1 MHTTFF
7 IFHYIPEFNVLQAHD
22 KLLKRER
29 KKKTRPVNITASLFH
44 IHLNELLRKIVKFFR
59 NLIYERVHMDECKK
73 KLLNFHANKWKLNF
87 YVGGIEFWVNFFFSF
102 EELWC
107 ERKENVFSEIRLLY
121 ERLKKFGQVYK
132 GKRCKKG
139 SFIKFWFDF
148 FASQILE
155 VF

>member
-87 YVGGIEFWVNFFFSF
+87 YVGGIEFWEFFSF
-102 EELWC
+102 PLKSFDVKG
-107 ERKENVFSEIRLLY
+107 RKMFSLKFDCCMNVWRNLGRFTKEKGVKRARSLSSGLIFSLL
-121 ERLKKFGQVYK
+121 KF
-132 GKRCKKG
+132 
-139 SFIKFWFDF
+139 
-148 FASQILE
+148 
-155 VF
+155 